1 MSRSQIRKA
10 VVEGKKLKMPCLK
23 LLRKAPVAVALLIS
37 CTPVVS
43 RAQTSGSL
51 SGQVQTEDGKPVEGA
66 LISAHAKVSKA
77 DGAASAISGKTGA
90 DGTFLLSG
98 LAPGLYQIC
107 ARDRKAGLLDPCRW
121 SASPPTVTITATDGA
136 KLPTITLKK
145 GRLLEVHIVDDAGVM
160 VADGAKPKLLVGM
173 WQANGLFVTIPV
185 RSQDKKGRVHA
196 QYVPQDKPLQI
207 SVTSSE
213 YTIKDSAG
221 VAIDAKSGHPNR
233 AEIQPG
239 DQPITLTFQVTGQT
253 K

>member
-1 MSRSQIRKA
+1 
-10 VVEGKKLKMPCLK
+10 MPFPK
-23 LLRKAPVAVALLIS
+23 LLRNMPVAIALFASCAPVS
-37 CTPVVS
+37 Q
-43 RAQTSGSL
+43 AQTPGSL

-66 LISAHAKVSKA
+66 LITAHPKVLKPA
-77 DGAASAISGKTGA
+77 GVATPISSKTGT

-98 LAPGLYQIC
+98 LVPGQYQIC
-107 ARDRKAGLLDPCRW
+107 ARDRRAGLLDPCRW
-121 SASPPTVTITATDGA
+121 STSPPTVTITATDAA

-173 WQANGLFVTIPV
+173 WQDNGLFVTIPV

-207 SVTSSE
+207 SVTSNE
-213 YTIKDSAG
+213 YAITDGTG
-221 VAIDAKSGHPNR
+221 VAIDAKSGHANR

-239 DQPITLTFQVTGQT
+239 DQPISLTFHATGVA